1 MISPAEAKEKA
12 ASGWFDVWLSFEG
25 MAVNK
30 EVIRTALESLMKRLD
45 ADLKVKVYEKNY
57 LEPAKVENPFK
68 DIKEAWSQV
77 VNVKMV
83 AKNFDALVQ
92 MIIEYGPSSVEII
105 GPPKSQLSV
114 REAQDILNN
123 VAAMMHR
130 YAAAGV
136 GGTIIVH
143 GKQ

>member
-1 MISPAEAKEKA
+1 MISPSEAKVKA
-12 ASGWFDVWLSFEG
+12 ASGWFDTWLSFEG
-25 MAVNK
+25 MAVNQ

-45 ADLKVKVYEKNY
+45 VDSKVRIYEKNY

-68 DIKEAWSQV
+68 GIKEAWSQV
-77 VNVKMV
+77 VNIKLV
-83 AKNFDALVQ
+83 AKSFDDLVQ

-123 VAAMMHR
+123 IAAMMHR
-130 YAAAGV
+130 YAAAGI
-136 GGTIIVH
+136 GGAVVVQ

>member
-1 MISPAEAKEKA
+1 
-12 ASGWFDVWLSFEG
+12 

-45 ADLKVKVYEKNY
+45 ADVKVKVYEKNY